1 MTMHL
6 LGPEYTTT
14 QTRKRKQKFAS
25 AEEKRQYMAYQEW
38 KEELKK
44 STAPAPKKRETYKP
58 DYSFV
63 RETPYYPSVDT
74 GIGQTPAKE
83 ARVYAGER
91 TLLGI
96 ATLHKSNAVP
106 VFSQE
111 DAESIS
117 KMRRG

>member
-14 QTRKRKQKFAS
+14 QTRKRKKKFAS
-25 AEEKRQYMAYQEW
+25 AEEKRQYLAYQAW
-38 KEELKK
+38 REELK
-44 STAPAPKKRETYKP
+44 SSLSPTPKKRETYKP

-63 RETPYYPSVDT
+63 RETPHYPSLDT
-74 GIGQTPAKE
+74 GAGQTPAKE
-83 ARVYAGER
+83 SRVYAGER
-91 TLLGI
+91 KLLGI

-111 DAESIS
+111 DAEAIS